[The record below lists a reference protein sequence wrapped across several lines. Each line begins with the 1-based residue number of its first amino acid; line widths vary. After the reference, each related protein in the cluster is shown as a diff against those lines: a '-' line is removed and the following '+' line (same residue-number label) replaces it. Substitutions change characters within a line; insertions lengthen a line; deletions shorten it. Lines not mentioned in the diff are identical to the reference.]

1 MSTFTTGHP
10 FPVQRQHYSYDFH
23 RALWT
28 TLKSIDSQS
37 LPKFHDSFVY
47 MGSVD
52 HSLSRSI
59 VLHMPYGPT
68 VWREDSYREG
78 LDIDLNKNWVSGV
91 RPRMINEWQLLD
103 TS

>member
-1 MSTFTTGHP
+1 
-10 FPVQRQHYSYDFH
+10 
-23 RALWT
+23 
-28 TLKSIDSQS
+28 
-37 LPKFHDSFVY
+37 
-47 MGSVD
+47 
-52 HSLSRSI
+52 
-59 VLHMPYGPT
+59 MPYGPT